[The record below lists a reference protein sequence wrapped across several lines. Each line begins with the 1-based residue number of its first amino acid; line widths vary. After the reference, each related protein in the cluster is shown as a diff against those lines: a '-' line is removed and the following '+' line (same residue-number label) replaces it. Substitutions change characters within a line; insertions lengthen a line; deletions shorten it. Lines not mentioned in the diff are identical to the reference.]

1 MFSQEKLQ
9 EWIEFI
15 GTDNIEEDPE
25 VEAGRNAEQFLH
37 GIITTNLKYKDSY
50 CFVEKRVPSKKEN
63 RRFEIDLIVLTK
75 KQLHVLEVKNWSGK
89 LYPEGD
95 SWIQEKR
102 DGRKIVHPNLTTY
115 QAKKTQVLIE
125 YLKKFNINIDSS
137 YIRQKVLFINPN
149 LHIDP
154 TIISNPDVIPR
165 DKLDKYLKSQ
175 KGTSLFENIL
185 HSLIEICL
193 DSEKSKIILEGL
205 FNSMPSK
212 EVNKARS
219 ALSDLRTWDRIK
231 LNGGK
236 ILKGDAHYLLID
248 NRKIDLINLSPEEKI
263 SFNWQRNR
271 FVSLINVVLDKPF
284 GEAKVLNQTY
294 KLNPKFDKIRFH
306 TVGKEK
312 PTNIPLK
319 CVDWFVRG

>member
-9 EWIEFI
+9 EWIDLI
-15 GTDNIEEDPE
+15 KTDSIAEDPE
-25 VEAGRNAEQFLH
+25 VEAGRNAERFLH

-50 CFVEKRVPSKKEN
+50 CFSGKRVKSKKEG

-75 KQLHVLEVKNWSGK
+75 KQLHVLEVKNWSGQ
-89 LYPEGD
+89 LYMDGD

-102 DGRKIVHPNLTTY
+102 DGRIIVHPNLTTY

-165 DKLDKYLKSQ
+165 DKLDNYLKSQ
-175 KGTSLFENIL
+175 KGTSLFENML
-185 HSLIEICL
+185 YSLIEICL
-193 DSEKSKIILEGL
+193 DSEKSKIILEEV
-205 FNSMPSK
+205 FKSMQSS
-212 EVNKARS
+212 EVNKAKS
-219 ALSDLRTWDRIK
+219 ALSELRTWDRIK

-236 ILKGDAHYLLID
+236 ILNGDAYYLLIN
-248 NRKIDLINLSPEEKI
+248 NRKIYLQNLPPEEKI
-263 SFNWQRNR
+263 LFNWKRNR
-271 FVSLINVVLDKPF
+271 FIGLINVVLDKPW
-284 GEAKVLNQTY
+284 GETKVLNRTY
-294 KLNPKFDKIRFH
+294 QLNPKFDKIRFH
-306 TVGKEK
+306 SVGDEK
-312 PTNIPLK
+312 PTSISLK